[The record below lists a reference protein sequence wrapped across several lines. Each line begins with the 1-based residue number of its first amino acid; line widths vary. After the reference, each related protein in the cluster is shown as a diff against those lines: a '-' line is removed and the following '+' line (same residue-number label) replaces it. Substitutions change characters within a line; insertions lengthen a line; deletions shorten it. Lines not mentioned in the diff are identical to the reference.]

1 MFARKFSVRLK
12 PNSLSQFTDIEE
24 KQVIPVIRKLRG
36 FRDLMAFVS
45 PSGTEAFVITLWDS
59 PESAEAYGRGAY
71 PRLVETLATV
81 TEGTPAVETYNV
93 SNSTWH
99 NIAAAART

>member
-1 MFARKFSVRLK
+1 MFARNFSVRLK
-12 PNSLSQFTDIEE
+12 PNSVSQFTDIE
-24 KQVIPVIRKLRG
+24 KNHVIPAISKLPG

-45 PSGTEAFVITLWDS
+45 SSGTEVFVITLWDS

-71 PRLVETLATV
+71 PRLVESLATV
-81 TEGTPAVETYNV
+81 TDGTPVVETYSV

-99 NIAAAART
+99 NIATAATA